1 MSPDDA
7 GVMPRRLGHAP
18 ARMATREGV
27 RRQRILHVIH
37 GLVHG
42 GMERVLVDLIERSD
56 TSRFESH
63 VLALEMLGPLADEVA
78 PYARVHRSVPLSR
91 WTMLWPDR
99 LARQIR
105 AIAPDIVHTHGRVWY
120 KASLAARLAGVRRIV
135 HTDHGRGNPDPW
147 VQRRLD
153 RSAGS
158 RTDVVV
164 AVSQAL
170 AAHLRRSVVGP
181 RPRIDVIT
189 NGVDTDRY
197 RPRADDGIIRAR
209 FAIAADAPVIGT
221 VGRFDPIKAYDMMV
235 DAFARLLAAWPE
247 DRGPRPVLM
256 FVGDGSER
264 ELIETT
270 ADRAGIREQI
280 RITGLVSDVSMY
292 HPTLDLFSLSS
303 HSEGTSI
310 SLLEA
315 MSAGVC
321 PVVTDAGGNRACLGA
336 GLAHRLVPTRNPA
349 ALAAAWLSALADPT
363 RRTAD
368 ARAARAHVERSF
380 ALHRTVARYMDL
392 YDSFSMNEQA
402 VTMGHAEIAHA

>member
-1 MSPDDA
+1 MPHDDA
-7 GVMPRRLGHAP
+7 QVIPRRLGHAVGRTASP
-18 ARMATREGV
+18 EHVPPR
-27 RRQRILHVIH
+27 RILHVIH

-56 TSRFESH
+56 AERFESH
-63 VLALEMLGPLADEVA
+63 VLALEMLGPLAEELA
-78 PYARVHRSVPLSR
+78 PYAPVHRSVPLSR

-105 AIAPDIVHTHGRVWY
+105 AIAPDVVHTHGRVWY

-153 RSAGS
+153 RSAAA

-170 AAHLRRSVVGP
+170 AAHLRRRVVGAH
-181 RPRIDVIT
+181 PRIDVIT
-189 NGVDTDRY
+189 NGVDTERY
-197 RPRADDGIIRAR
+197 RPRADDGIVRAR
-209 FAIAADAPVIGT
+209 FAIPADAPVIGT

-235 DAFARLLAAWPE
+235 EAFARLLAAWPAGA
-247 DRGPRPVLM
+247 GPRPVLM

-264 ELIETT
+264 ALIEAT
-270 ADRAGIREQI
+270 ADRLGVREQV
-280 RITGLVSDVSMY
+280 RVTGLVSDVSMY
-292 HPTLDLFSLSS
+292 HPTLSLFSLSS

-310 SLLEA
+310 SLLEG

-321 PVVTDAGGNRACLGA
+321 PVVTDVGGNRACLGA
-336 GLAHRLVPTRNPA
+336 GLDHRLVPARDPA
-349 ALAAAWLSALADPT
+349 ALAAAWLAALADPE
-363 RRTAD
+363 RRAAD
-368 ARAARAHVERSF
+368 ARTARAHVERNF
-380 ALHRTVARYMDL
+380 ALRRTVARYMEL
-392 YDSFSMNEQA
+392 YDSLSMNERV
-402 VTMGHAEIAHA
+402 VTIGLAEIAHA

>member
-1 MSPDDA
+1 MRPDDSP
-7 GVMPRRLGHAP
+7 VMPQRLGYSVGRTP
-18 ARMATREGV
+18 PLERARPK
-27 RRQRILHVIH
+27 RILHVIH

-56 TSRFESH
+56 RARFDSH

-78 PYARVHRSVPLSR
+78 RHAPVHRSGPLSR

-105 AIAPDIVHTHGRVWY
+105 GIAPDVVHTHGRVWY
-120 KASLAARLAGVRRIV
+120 KASLAARLAGVRRII

-153 RSAGS
+153 RSAAA
-158 RTDVVV
+158 RTNVVV

-170 AAHLRRSVVGP
+170 AAHLRRRVVGP
-181 RPRIDVIT
+181 HARIDVIT
-189 NGVDTDRY
+189 NGVDTERY
-197 RPRADDGIIRAR
+197 RPRADDGIVRAR
-209 FAIAADAPVIGT
+209 FAIPSDAPVIGT

-235 DAFARLLAAWPE
+235 EAFARLLAAWPLE
-247 DRGPRPVLM
+247 AGPRPVLM

-270 ADRAGIREQI
+270 ADRLGVREQV

-292 HPTLDLFSLSS
+292 HPTLTVFSLSS

-336 GLAHRLVPTRNPA
+336 GLDHRLVPTRDPG
-349 ALAAAWLSALADPT
+349 ALAAAWSSALSDPG
-363 RRTAD
+363 RRAVD
-368 ARAARAHVERSF
+368 ARAARAHVERNF
-380 ALHRTVARYMDL
+380 ALRRTVARYMEL
-392 YDSFSMNEQA
+392 YDSFSMNERA
-402 VTMGHAEIAHA
+402 VMMGHAEIAHA